1 MVSRVEVAAAL
12 SKAVRLQALTQD
24 QAWDSL
30 QVFREE
36 WPDVV
41 RLQVTDLLVSQADA
55 LAWEHQLRGF
65 DALQLAAAT
74 LWQEMI
80 GERVTFSTFDL
91 RLWAAAR
98 GVGLLAHPENLPELL
113 AAWKTRNST
122 YIADSPTRN
131 ST

>member
-1 MVSRVEVAAAL
+1 VGTVMVSRVEVAAAL

-24 QAWDSL
+24 QAWASL
-30 QVFREE
+30 QALREE

-41 RLQVTDLLVSQADA
+41 RLQVTDLLVSHADT

-74 LWQEMI
+74 LWQEMM
-80 GERVTFSTFDL
+80 GVTFSTFDL

-98 GVGLLAHPENLPELL
+98 NEGLVAHPQDLPALL
-113 AAWKTRNST
+113 AAWKSQIST
-122 YIADSPTRN
+122 
-131 ST
+131 